1 MCENGCEG
9 SLRRPMDS
17 NQQRIRLSV
26 VVPVLNEAAT
36 LSQLLERIRQEETP
50 KEIIIVDDGS
60 TDESP
65 TLAERFAEQT
75 PGVRVLRHPRPQGKG
90 SALRTGFAACRG
102 RYVVVQ
108 DADLEYDPADFPG
121 LLQLVESGRADIAYG
136 SREEMWRRMGR
147 LQRFANWSLTWA
159 CNLLY
164 GSRLADIMTCYK
176 LVPRELLQQIKLDAP
191 HFEVECELTAKFL
204 RHGWRI
210 GEVPIHYAPRSRAQ
224 GKKIRWTHGV
234 LGLWTL
240 LKYRLR

>member
-1 MCENGCEG
+1 MG
-9 SLRRPMDS
+9 SDQHTS
-17 NQQRIRLSV
+17 RLSV

-36 LSQLLERIRQEETP
+36 LGQILERIRTESTP
-50 KEIIIVDDGS
+50 KEVIVVDDGS

-65 TLAERFAEQT
+65 ALLDRFAAET
-75 PGVRVLRHPRPQGKG
+75 PSVRVLRHPRPQGKG
-90 SALRTGFAACRG
+90 RALRTGFAACQG

-108 DADLEYDPADFPG
+108 DADLEYDPAEFPR
-121 LLQLVESGRADIAYG
+121 LLQVVESGEAEIAYG

-176 LVPRELLQQIKLDAP
+176 LMPLQLLRQIEVESP

-204 RHGWRI
+204 RRGWRI
-210 GEVPIHYAPRSRAQ
+210 AEVPIHYAPRSRAE